1 MPDDRAFYKAVASR
15 SFERAYSIHGDE
27 EFLKDAAVRQLLA
40 AALDPATRDFN
51 LDIRDAG
58 SVSAEALASLLATPP
73 MMAERRVVLVRDAAS
88 LRKDARA
95 VVDRFLER
103 PAPKH
108 ADIVLVLVYGPAD
121 RGKPDR
127 SLVQRTFALET
138 EPLAGNRVPKWI
150 VHHAET
156 VLGVGVT
163 DDAASLLFEH
173 AGNDLAALAG
183 ELDKLAS
190 YTNGGV
196 IDAQAVSAVVGVRRG
211 ETLGDFLDL
220 AGRRDAPRALALLP
234 HVLDQPKV
242 SAVQIVMALTTQM
255 QALAWGRAMRA
266 RGMSAGRLERE
277 YYELLKSAGGAY
289 TGRPWGEAV
298 KSWAAAIDEWDDA
311 ALDRAMEALLA
322 ADIALKE
329 TRVSSDEEILARL
342 VLSMCAAGQ
351 EPARRRAAVA

>member
-1 MPDDRAFYKAVASR
+1 MPDDRAFYKSLASR
-15 SFERAYSIHGDE
+15 SFERAYSLHGDE

-51 LDIRDAG
+51 LDTRDAA
-58 SVSAEALASLLATPP
+58 SVSAEELASLLATPP
-73 MMAERRVVLVRDAAS
+73 MMADRRVVLVRDAAS

-95 VVDRFLER
+95 AVDHFLQR
-103 PAPKH
+103 PASTN
-108 ADIVLVLVYGPAD
+108 ADIVLVLVFGPAD

-127 SLVQRTFALET
+127 SLVQRTFSLET
-138 EPLAGNRVPKWI
+138 EPLTGNRVPKWI
-150 VHHAET
+150 AHHAQT
-156 VLGVGVT
+156 VLGVAVT
-163 DDAASLLFEH
+163 DEAASLLVDH

-190 YTNGGV
+190 YTNGAT
-196 IDAQAVSAVVGVRRG
+196 IDEQAVSAVVGVRRG

-220 AGRRDAPRALALLP
+220 VAQRDAPRALALLA

-242 SAVQIVMALTTQM
+242 SAVPIVMALATQT

-277 YYELLKSAGGAY
+277 YYELLKAAGGAY

-298 KSWAAAIDEWDDA
+298 KSWAKVLDVWDDA
-311 ALDRAMEALLA
+311 ALDRAMESLLA

-342 VLSMCAAGQ
+342 VLSMCAAVD
-351 EPARRRAAVA
+351 EPVRRAVA